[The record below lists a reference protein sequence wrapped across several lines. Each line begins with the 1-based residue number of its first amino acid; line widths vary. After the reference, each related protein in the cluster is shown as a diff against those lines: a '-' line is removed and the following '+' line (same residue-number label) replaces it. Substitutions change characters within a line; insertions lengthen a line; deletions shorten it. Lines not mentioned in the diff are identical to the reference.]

1 MFYVLSQVKNGKRTN
16 TTIMRITE
24 DEKLEAIEMWK
35 SGKYYNIEIAEWLG
49 ISITSVG
56 KIIKEYQNGNKTKIN
71 KL

>member
-1 MFYVLSQVKNGKRTN
+1 MFHVLNQAKNGKRTS

-35 SGKYYNIEIAEWLG
+35 SGKYYNTEIAEWLG

>member
-1 MFYVLSQVKNGKRTN
+1 
-16 TTIMRITE
+16 MRITE

-35 SGKYYNIEIAEWLG
+35 SGKYYNTEIAEWLG